1 MQRKT
6 SRVAS
11 SARCQFS
18 ALIAEGCGLGSCH
31 RERESPWDG
40 AIDAIKRKGSLT
52 RSGLSRRTKGKQK
65 IARNGRKG
73 GIRRGGIGG
82 EEGGVRMGFRDREAF
97 RGFLGDR
104 FPVLGGNPF
113 GRVEEL

>member
-1 MQRKT
+1 MPERTQPPGTKGSRT
-6 SRVAS
+6 SQSTAK
-11 SARCQFS
+11 
-18 ALIAEGCGLGSCH
+18 
-31 RERESPWDG
+31 ESPWDV

-104 FPVLGGNPF
+104 FPVLGRKPLRPRGRTIMTRRKPF
-113 GRVEEL
+113 K